1 MKQYAVRFTEEAEA
15 DLRRLY
21 DYLIER
27 SPDGATDVAERALQA
42 ITHGIELLGLL
53 PYTCRKALP
62 DHPYLRE
69 LVIPFGAAGYVAL
82 FEIEPDDIVTVLAVR
97 HQRESDYH

>member
-1 MKQYAVRFTEEAEA
+1 MNRHTVRFTEAAEA
-15 DLRRLY
+15 DLLRLY

-27 SPDGATDVAERALQA
+27 TPGGDTQVAARALESIQR
-42 ITHGIELLGLL
+42 GIDVLRLL
-53 PYTCRKALP
+53 PYTCRKATP
-62 DHPYLRE
+62 DNPYLRE

-82 FEIEPDDIVTVLAVR
+82 FEIEPDHLVTVLAMR